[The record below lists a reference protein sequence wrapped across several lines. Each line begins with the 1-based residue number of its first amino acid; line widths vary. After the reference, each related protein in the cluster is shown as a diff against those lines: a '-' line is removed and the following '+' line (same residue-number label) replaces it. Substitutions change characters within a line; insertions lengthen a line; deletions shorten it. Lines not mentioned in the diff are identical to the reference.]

1 MSNLEEIILESKN
14 GLVAL
19 NTRIPRNLSAK
30 IDLAIGI
37 LQTTHNILT
46 FSKQSAVQILLM
58 RGFES
63 LNDDFEKGN
72 LGDSEHI
79 ATIRKTLIQNHS
91 EGFEEVSEG
100 SEALAARSINLDFYK
115 GTANK

>member
-1 MSNLEEIILESKN
+1 MSNLEDFILESKN
-14 GLVAL
+14 ELVAL

-30 IDLAIGI
+30 VDLAVGI
-37 LQTTHNILT
+37 LQTTHNVLT

-63 LNDDFEKGN
+63 LNDDFENGI

-79 ATIRKTLIQNHS
+79 ATIRKSSIQNHS
-91 EGFEEVSEG
+91 DSFELVPEG
-100 SEALAARSINLDFYK
+100 SEKKPTASIRNGYK
-115 GTANK
+115 EIANT